1 MIRSIFALLLCLSA
15 TLVSAERGLHGPPPF
30 SELATALSLTEA
42 QLAPVQAIFEAQ
54 HAQMRALDLRSREK
68 HEEIRLATRNSLAA
82 ILSVEQMQ
90 KLREFNASHR
100 PPRHGGGRDGHDGHR
115 PPLQSP

>member
-1 MIRSIFALLLCLSA
+1 MNRTIFALLLCLSA
-15 TLVSAERGLHGPPPF
+15 TLASAERGRHGPPPF
-30 SELATALSLTEA
+30 GELAAALSLTEA

-54 HAQMRALDLRSREK
+54 HAQMQALDLPNREK
-68 HEEIRLATRNSLAA
+68 HEQIRLATRTSLAT

-100 PPRHGGGRDGHDGHR
+100 PPRHGGGHEGQRR
-115 PPLQSP
+115 PPQSP

>member
-1 MIRSIFALLLCLSA
+1 MIRSIFALFLCITA
-15 TLVSAERGLHGPPPF
+15 TLASAERGRHGPPPF
-30 SELATALSLTEA
+30 SDVASALSLTEA

-54 HAQMRALDLRSREK
+54 HAQMQALDLPNREK
-68 HEEIRLATRNSLAA
+68 HEEIRLATRASLAA

-100 PPRHGGGRDGHDGHR
+100 PPRRGGGRHGGPDGHH
-115 PPLQSP
+115 PPQ